1 MHTRFL
7 SVCHPPSRARL
18 PLLSEHVGTD
28 GWRTGPSERTI
39 KRKDA
44 VEMEDEDG
52 TCLFD
57 VLCDPQ
63 ALNDFL
69 HGTNELPSGD
79 LLINSS
85 SGEPSLF
92 TDTPSPASLLAD
104 DASSQDTP
112 VSGCVDLSFL
122 DEALLASPGSSLGSG
137 DPEVQEDPNVQLV
150 EQQKE
155 SVEICDILQQSLQEA
170 DITEDTLALEAGLA
184 QTVETLQFGLSGTS
198 IPLPSTPYF
207 SKPLTLPGLSSLP
220 KDTQTAVEPPQP
232 SLLAVGP
239 GCPSLKP
246 PGTQLMSLLPGNVF
260 PAPPLEASFSIN
272 SAQSTSMIF
281 QKTLP
286 TRQMLTS
293 TIRTISP
300 SGVMLQKNP
309 LPIQPKLPVSIQP
322 RLVQI
327 SPRPSGQKP
336 LPGFAFIST
345 NMSQSV
351 FLPPSA
357 GSKQSLQ
364 AQPAPGVNKPVS
376 LNLVGQGGPIVIQP
390 QNPFQGQRHF
400 FLPSQTPATLS
411 QSTGIPRCILSTPS
425 NQVSNKPNVDSS
437 HIVTVRP
444 RQINFGPIFT
454 SPTGQLTLKQGAL
467 LSGSLP
473 IRSTPPTAFQTPTQ
487 LARTYAPQV
496 QGQHAIVQNTVGN
509 QITLI
514 NNANMLIPDITAIP
528 VENGQSMIQSQ
539 PLVPQAQSAQKS
551 GPDGNACFTQNSVLL
566 FSERT
571 TEDKQEKVN
580 KLFQESRLLPPASVE
595 APVAEIHPPPSP
607 VSTLLQSSPDISCTP
622 ETVLSL
628 SPQVITQ
635 TGEQHFTEGDHN
647 PLNNNQASVHPPQQY
662 PQKPSAS
669 QDFLA
674 ATLLVQM
681 DNHIS
686 AAVGEAEDSL
696 TSLTASETFSSLC
709 ESEEILMPAYH
720 GLEHTDI
727 LLQSSIG
734 QCSVKTTDSLKS
746 STTSVSAE
754 QNSSV
759 LIALGADPKCPE
771 GPVMSKSPS
780 SSSEKLFMYPEHLS
794 QSHVLT
800 ELGRTSESTCHEYKT
815 QYSEHDRELTAPRN
829 NGIISLN
836 QTELQ
841 EKVHLGPRLL
851 AQDKESYSALQKT
864 PTASVDP
871 KEENLRLTKKQH
883 RFKQQ
888 MFLDHSAVLNPNTSA
903 PFVSVE
909 DALRHLLPYHTCART
924 LPNQADFIS
933 VDKQFECVSVVLF
946 KRIKDMLNKYRKLL
960 LTESQQESPS
970 AEMVMLERLFLQSER
985 VSLAEDRRKARRDPE
1000 SFLMSRV
1007 KNSSQHSQVSSV
1019 QTGLVSCPPS
1029 PPSWTLQSDRPPGLK
1044 TYRSSSKG
1052 AIRLTIK
1059 QESGSRKVIHNSC
1072 DASHVISGFKRNY
1085 SGQLTKGGTMQGKGE
1100 SLKPH
1105 LSSVAED
1112 KNAQRPDQLNKMKLH
1127 IDTEAI
1133 GTGSKSQ
1140 NLFDS
1145 VATQDCV
1152 GPRVQGSLPE
1162 QCTPMLKRNKLA
1174 SSTAESPSLT
1184 ALVEDGELS
1193 EHLQSALD
1201 SILELQRLQGSV
1213 AGVKPNIQQPCALDQ
1228 TVSSILEGQ
1237 L

>member
-1 MHTRFL
+1 
-7 SVCHPPSRARL
+7 
-18 PLLSEHVGTD
+18 
-28 GWRTGPSERTI
+28 
-39 KRKDA
+39 
-44 VEMEDEDG
+44 MEDEDG
-52 TCLFD
+52 TCLLD

-92 TDTPSPASLLAD
+92 TDTPSPASLLGD
-104 DASSQDTP
+104 DASSQD
-112 VSGCVDLSFL
+112 LSFL
-122 DEALLASPGSSLGSG
+122 EEALLASPASSLGSG
-137 DPEVQEDPNVQLV
+137 GPEAHEEPSVQLV

-155 SVEICDILQQSLQEA
+155 SDEICDILQQSLQEA

-184 QTVETLQFGLSGTS
+184 QTSEMLQLDLSDA
-198 IPLPSTPYF
+198 PLPLPATPYF
-207 SKPLTLPGLSSLP
+207 SKPLTIPGLISLP

-246 PGTQLMSLLPGNVF
+246 PGTQLMSILPGNVF
-260 PAPPLEASFSIN
+260 PTPPLEASFSIN
-272 SAQSTSMIF
+272 SAQSTSMII

-286 TRQMLTS
+286 SRQMLAS
-293 TIRTISP
+293 TVRTIAP
-300 SGVMLQKNP
+300 SGVMLQKTP

-345 NMSQSV
+345 NTSQSV
-351 FLPPSA
+351 LLSPSL

-364 AQPAPGVNKPVS
+364 AQSAPSVSKPV
-376 LNLVGQGGPIVIQP
+376 LVGQGGPIVIQP
-390 QNPFQGQRHF
+390 QDPFQGQRQF
-400 FLPSQTPATLS
+400 FMPS
-411 QSTGIPRCILSTPS
+411 QSTSIPRCILSTPS

-444 RQINFGPIFT
+444 RQINFSPIFT

-473 IRSTPPTAFQTPTQ
+473 IRSTPPTVFQMPTQ
-487 LARTYAPQV
+487 LAGTYAPQV
-496 QGQHAIVQNTVGN
+496 QGQQNTVGN

-514 NNANMLIPDITAIP
+514 NNANMLIPDMTTIP
-528 VENGQSMIQSQ
+528 IVNGQPLIQSV
-539 PLVPQAQSAQKS
+539 PLVPQAQSALIGKPEGKVS
-551 GPDGNACFTQNSVLL
+551 LSQNSVLL
-566 FSERT
+566 LPERT
-571 TEDKQEKVN
+571 TKDQEKVN
-580 KLFQESRLLPPASVE
+580 KPFQESRLLPPTSVE
-595 APVAEIHPPPSP
+595 AEIHCLPSP
-607 VSTLLQSSPDISCTP
+607 VSTLLQLPPNISCTP

-628 SPQVITQ
+628 SPQLITQ
-635 TGEQHFTEGDHN
+635 TGEQQFTEQEHN
-647 PLNNNQASVHPPQQY
+647 PLQHNQALVHPHQQY
-662 PQKPSAS
+662 PLKPTTT
-669 QDFLA
+669 QDSLA
-674 ATLLVQM
+674 ATLLVEM

-686 AAVGEAEDSL
+686 SAVGEAEDSL

-720 GLEHTDI
+720 GSEHNNI
-727 LLQSSIG
+727 LLQSPID
-734 QCSVKTTDSLKS
+734 QCSVKTTGTDSIKG
-746 STTSVSAE
+746 STPPDSD
-754 QNSSV
+754 QQDSSV
-759 LIALGADPKCPE
+759 LIAVGADPKE
-771 GPVMSKSPS
+771 GPVRSKSPC
-780 SSSEKLFMYPEHLS
+780 SSSEKLLMYPEELG

-800 ELGRTSESTCHEYKT
+800 ELSRTLESTAEYKQ
-815 QYSEHDRELTAPRN
+815 QYNKLDTELTVPRN
-829 NGIISLN
+829 SGIISLD
-836 QTELQ
+836 QHELQ
-841 EKVHLGPRLL
+841 EKVHLENRLL
-851 AQDKESYSALQKT
+851 AQDKETFSALLKNQVQT
-864 PTASVDP
+864 PTSITDP
-871 KEENLRLTKKQH
+871 KEKLTLAKRQH

-888 MFLDHSAVLNPNTSA
+888 LFLDHSAVLNPNTLD

-909 DALRHLLPYHTCART
+909 DALRHLLPYHTCARA
-924 LPNQADFIS
+924 LPSQADVIS
-933 VDKQFECVSVVLF
+933 VDKQFECVSAVLL

-985 VSLAEDRRKARRDPE
+985 VSLVEDRRKARRDPAE
-1000 SFLMSRV
+1000 SFLMSPP
-1007 KNSSQHSQVSSV
+1007 KNSSSV
-1019 QTGLVSCPPS
+1019 QTGLAGCPPS

-1059 QESGSRKVIHNSC
+1059 HESGSRKVIHNSC
-1072 DASHVISGFKRNY
+1072 DASHAISGFKRNY
-1085 SGQLTKGGTMQGKGE
+1085 SGELTTGGAIHGNDE
-1100 SLKPH
+1100 SLQPP
-1105 LSSVAED
+1105 LSNVAENKID
-1112 KNAQRPDQLNKMKLH
+1112 QRSDQLNKLNLH
-1127 IDTEAI
+1127 LDMETIR
-1133 GTGSKSQ
+1133 TGRDSQ
-1140 NLFDS
+1140 NLLDS
-1145 VATQDCV
+1145 VTRQDYV
-1152 GPRVQGSLPE
+1152 APRVQGLLPE
-1162 QCTPMLKRNKLA
+1162 QCTPVLKRNKLA
-1174 SSTAESPSLT
+1174 ASTSESPSLP

-1213 AGVKPNIQQPCALDQ
+1213 AGVKPKIQQPLPLDQ
-1228 TVSSILEGQ
+1228 TVSTMLEGQ

>member
-1 MHTRFL
+1 
-7 SVCHPPSRARL
+7 
-18 PLLSEHVGTD
+18 
-28 GWRTGPSERTI
+28 
-39 KRKDA
+39 
-44 VEMEDEDG
+44 MEDEDG
-52 TCLFD
+52 TCLLD

-92 TDTPSPASLLAD
+92 TDTPSPASLLGD

-122 DEALLASPGSSLGSG
+122 EEALLASPASSLGSG
-137 DPEVQEDPNVQLV
+137 GPEAQEDPNVQLV

-155 SVEICDILQQSLQEA
+155 SEEICDILQQSLQEA

-184 QTVETLQFGLSGTS
+184 QTAETLQLDLSDV
-198 IPLPSTPYF
+198 PLPLPATPYF
-207 SKPLTLPGLSSLP
+207 SKPLTIPGLISLP

-260 PAPPLEASFSIN
+260 PTPPLEASFSIN
-272 SAQSTSMIF
+272 SAQSTSMII

-286 TRQMLTS
+286 SLTSRQMLAS
-293 TIRTISP
+293 TIRTITP
-300 SGVMLQKNP
+300 SGVMLQKTP

-345 NMSQSV
+345 NTSQSV
-351 FLPPSA
+351 LLSPSV

-364 AQPAPGVNKPVS
+364 AQSAPSVSKPV
-376 LNLVGQGGPIVIQP
+376 LVGQGGPIVIQP
-390 QNPFQGQRHF
+390 QDPFQGQRQF
-400 FLPSQTPATLS
+400 FLPSHTPATMS
-411 QSTGIPRCILSTPS
+411 QSTSIPRCILSTPS

-444 RQINFGPIFT
+444 RQINFSPIFA

-473 IRSTPPTAFQTPTQ
+473 IRSTPPTVFQMPTQ
-487 LARTYAPQV
+487 LTGTYAPQV
-496 QGQHAIVQNTVGN
+496 QGQHDAVVQNTGGN

-514 NNANMLIPDITAIP
+514 NNANMLIPDMTNIP
-528 VENGQSMIQSQ
+528 IVNGQSLIQSV
-539 PLVPQAQSAQKS
+539 PLVPQAQSALIGKNEEKMS
-551 GPDGNACFTQNSVLL
+551 LTQNSVVLMP
-566 FSERT
+566 ERT
-571 TEDKQEKVN
+571 TEDQQEKVN
-580 KLFQESRLLPPASVE
+580 KPFQESRLLPPASAE
-595 APVAEIHPPPSP
+595 AEIHALPSP
-607 VSTLLQSSPDISCTP
+607 VSTLLQSPPDISCTP

-628 SPQVITQ
+628 SPQLITQ
-635 TGEQHFTEGDHN
+635 KGEQQFSEGEHN
-647 PLNNNQASVHPPQQY
+647 PLHHNQALVHSHEEY
-662 PQKPSAS
+662 PLKPTAT
-669 QDFLA
+669 QDSLA

-686 AAVGEAEDSL
+686 SAVNEAEDSL
-696 TSLTASETFSSLC
+696 TSLTAPETFSSLC
-709 ESEEILMPAYH
+709 ESEEILMSAYH
-720 GLEHTDI
+720 GSGHNDI
-727 LLQSSIG
+727 LLQSPID
-734 QCSVKTTDSLKS
+734 QCSVKTTDTYSMKG
-746 STTSVSAE
+746 STPLDSD
-754 QNSSV
+754 QKDSSV
-759 LIALGADPKCPE
+759 LITLGADPKCQE

-780 SSSEKLFMYPEHLS
+780 SEKLLMYPEQLG

-800 ELGRTSESTCHEYKT
+800 DLSRTSESTAHEYK
-815 QYSEHDRELTAPRN
+815 QLYSEHDTELTVPRN
-829 NGIISLN
+829 SGIISLDQN
-836 QTELQ
+836 ELQ
-841 EKVHLGPRLL
+841 EKVYLGPRLL
-851 AQDKESYSALQKT
+851 AQDKETYSALQKNQT
-864 PTASVDP
+864 PTSIVDP
-871 KEENLRLTKKQH
+871 KEEKLRLAKKQH

-888 MFLDHSAVLNPNTSA
+888 LFLDHSAVLNPNTSA

-909 DALRHLLPYHTCART
+909 DALRHLLPYHTCARA
-924 LPNQADFIS
+924 LPSQDDFIS
-933 VDKQFECVSVVLF
+933 VDKQFECVSIVLLE
-946 KRIKDMLNKYRKLL
+946 RIKDMLNKSRKLL
-960 LTESQQESPS
+960 LAESQESPS

-985 VSLAEDRRKARRDPE
+985 VSLAEDRRRARRDPAE
-1000 SFLMSRV
+1000 SFLMSQP
-1007 KNSSQHSQVSSV
+1007 KNSSSAQS
-1019 QTGLVSCPPS
+1019 GLAGCPPS

-1044 TYRSSSKG
+1044 TYRSSNKG

-1072 DASHVISGFKRNY
+1072 DASHSISGFKRNY
-1085 SGQLTKGGTMQGKGE
+1085 SGQLTKGGAMHGKDE
-1100 SLKPH
+1100 SLKPI
-1105 LSSVAED
+1105 LSNVAEN
-1112 KNAQRPDQLNKMKLH
+1112 KNDQKSDQLNTLSLH
-1127 IDTEAI
+1127 LDMETLR
-1133 GTGSKSQ
+1133 TGSDSQ
-1140 NLFDS
+1140 NFSDS
-1145 VATQDCV
+1145 VAGPDYV
-1152 GPRVQGSLPE
+1152 APRVQE
-1162 QCTPMLKRNKLA
+1162 QCTPVLKRNKLA
-1174 SSTAESPSLT
+1174 ASAAQPDSLP

-1213 AGVKPNIQQPCALDQ
+1213 AGVKPTIQQPLALDQ
-1228 TVSSILEGQ
+1228 AVSSMLEGQ